1 MTRPAKFPS
10 AKRATN
16 VSLSQDLVAEAKAL
30 GINVSQACQNGLAAE
45 VKKAREAAWKQEN
58 REAIESYN
66 AYVREHGMPMA
77 QYRNGLWRSSTSS

>member
-1 MTRPAKFPS
+1 MNRPTTFAGP
-10 AKRATN
+10 KRPTN
-16 VSLSQDLVAEAKAL
+16 VSLPAELVAEAKRL
-30 GINVSQACQNGLAAE
+30 GLNVSEACQTGLAAE
-45 VKKAREAAWKQEN
+45 VKKAREAAWKEEN

>member
-1 MTRPAKFPS
+1 MSRPTTFAGP
-10 AKRATN
+10 KRPTN
-16 VSLSQDLVAEAKAL
+16 VSLPAELVAEAKRL
-30 GINVSQACQNGLAAE
+30 GLNVSEACQTGLAAE
-45 VKKAREAAWKQEN
+45 VKKAREAAWKEEN